1 MYQGRMYKIIS
12 DSTIMALKS
21 ILNGGG
27 IQPKVHETGG
37 IGSNFQNRS
46 KAAMET
52 LDPSQNSVGM

>member
-1 MYQGRMYKIIS
+1 MYKIIS